1 MSWNHHWV
9 ISTSLVL
16 FDSPSEYSE
25 GGSWHYLTTIYIQI
39 PDGYH
44 SKCFDHVD
52 SLIEQFERSG
62 RYIEAE
68 VFKIFDELNKHKKFD
83 INENGNSHTTI

>member
-1 MSWNHHWV
+1 M
-9 ISTSLVL
+9 
-16 FDSPSEYSE
+16 
-25 GGSWHYLTTIYIQI
+25 
-39 PDGYH
+39 
-44 SKCFDHVD
+44 D

-83 INENGNSHTTI
+83 INENGKSHNDIF